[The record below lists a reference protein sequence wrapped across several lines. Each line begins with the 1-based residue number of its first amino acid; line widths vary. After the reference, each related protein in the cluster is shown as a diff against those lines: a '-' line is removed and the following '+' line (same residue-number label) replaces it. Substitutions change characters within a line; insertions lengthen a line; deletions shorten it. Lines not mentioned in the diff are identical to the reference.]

1 MLSNE
6 VFDWVSVF
14 SNLKSA
20 IELMSQHV
28 EHNEEYKNYASS
40 MYITKTKTEYNNL
53 KKSYYDSELFTF
65 EKLIINGKEYT
76 NFEKIWDKVQ
86 FLIEK
91 HLFHY
96 RRNMIHGDMCF
107 SNILYH
113 PKVGARF
120 IDMRGSF
127 GAKGVYGDTMY
138 DYAKLLHS
146 VEGGY
151 ELFIN
156 DSFSVEKEYHGVYN
170 AYLFSNKN
178 KDLAFDAYMQ
188 AFGDQNIDIIRLVE
202 GLIFI
207 GMCARHYDSKKRQM
221 IMYLTGIK
229 NLNEAVKQL
238 C

>member
-1 MLSNE
+1 
-6 VFDWVSVF
+6 
-14 SNLKSA
+14 
-20 IELMSQHV
+20 
-28 EHNEEYKNYASS
+28 
-40 MYITKTKTEYNNL
+40 
-53 KKSYYDSELFTF
+53 
-65 EKLIINGKEYT
+65 
-76 NFEKIWDKVQ
+76 
-86 FLIEK
+86 
-91 HLFHY
+91 
-96 RRNMIHGDMCF
+96 
-107 SNILYH
+107 
-113 PKVGARF
+113 
-120 IDMRGSF
+120 
-127 GAKGVYGDTMY
+127 MY